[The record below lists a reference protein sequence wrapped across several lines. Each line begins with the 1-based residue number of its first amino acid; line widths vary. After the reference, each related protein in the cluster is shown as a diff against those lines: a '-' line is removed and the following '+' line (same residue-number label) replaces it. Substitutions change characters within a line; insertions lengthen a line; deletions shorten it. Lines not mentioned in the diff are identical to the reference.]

1 MQHFTNQT
9 YSLLPTLTLQIN
21 QHIEQSVPI
30 LLIFWFENTSV
41 FFDFSF
47 FFPVVSQL
55 TRPGASKWT
64 VPGLSIVVFSP
75 LLLTVMLIKIFFLL
89 IAWFVVYH
97 CLSFINSV
105 INSVA
110 ARGVFLN
117 LSHAKYCV
125 QISQVEC
132 SVMPQIY
139 LSSVFFSAP
148 FLCERLCQTCPTLSC
163 SPGLPST
170 PSALCCAFPV
180 MPICLSAVES
190 LLSLQ
195 LSYYLVCKTKLPF
208 PQPHMNVYFC
218 LEVTFKI
225 SSELKKFLLEF
236 QSFH

>member
-64 VPGLSIVVFSP
+64 VSGLSIVVFSP

-180 MPICLSAVES
+180 MPICLSALSHCSAFSSVITQS
-190 LLSLQ
+190 VKPNFPFPSPICMFIFAWKLPSKYLLS
-195 LSYYLVCKTKLPF
+195 
-208 PQPHMNVYFC
+208 
-218 LEVTFKI
+218 
-225 SSELKKFLLEF
+225 
-236 QSFH
+236 